1 MGRAQTQ
8 GRSEPFPR
16 SPELLIGVL
25 GPGGV
30 TAMSNSPRRQRD
42 SGVAKGAGIPEQ
54 KEECP
59 FRPLPSVLTHQT
71 HLPTGRPRPSSQNTP
86 SPPGFHSV
94 FLLNKLRVGWMHILL
109 KKLFN
114 SAFFLDCGKG
124 LGQNN
129 EKEMINSLNLC
140 FWNSNSKYLST

>member
-1 MGRAQTQ
+1 MNLGKSQSEWIQ
-8 GRSEPFPR
+8 GKPSDLRYMLKVSR
-16 SPELLIGVL
+16 GKRCI
-25 GPGGV
+25 
-30 TAMSNSPRRQRD
+30 RRQRD
-42 SGVAKGAGIPEQ
+42 SGVAKGAGIPE
-54 KEECP
+54 KRGKCR

-94 FLLNKLRVGWMHILL
+94 FLLNKLRVRWMHILL

-114 SAFFLDCGKG
+114 SAFFLDCGKA

-129 EKEMINSLNLC
+129 EKEMINNLNLC